1 MHIPQN
7 YKGRGESSTGQIT
20 HFHAAR
26 MFGSKRT
33 IPWSATA
40 GDCPATISASE
51 MRLYLIA
58 LALALST
65 LYQGV
70 RAIDRT
76 LHPEAWADR
85 AAHLEVGATHQF

>member
-33 IPWSATA
+33 PPSFATA
-40 GDCPATISASE
+40 VGCLETISASS